1 MSEKCGM
8 LCGNL
13 IAIFLTTLYMHKK
26 IRVKKGLFTL
36 RITQTAFLFAWFLL
50 SGVCYAQTNAQ
61 VQVRVFLEG
70 LIKPIPEMVRVNR
83 GTFDIGIDNNNS
95 IAPHN
100 QYWRSG
106 ELRTAQTGNV
116 ESPQQQIIL
125 FQPFEVGRFE
135 ITREQFK
142 FFLDSSD
149 YPSPH
154 GVWDDPRYYAQRA
167 DHPAAHVSWE
177 DAQAYVEWLKE
188 ETGDQRYRLLSEAEW
203 EYVARA
209 GTSSMYSF
217 GDTVAKSQANF
228 DSDGAVSVGDYDPN
242 DFRLHDFHGN
252 VWEWVEDCWHPN
264 YDGLPADGSAWR
276 EPSCNDQVLRG
287 GAWDSENPSLLRSA
301 QRGTGSK
308 DEHFNNV
315 GFRIARTLIPR
326 LTIAS
331 PTSDT
336 NILLRYREASISTQ
350 VEVVINV
357 DMEVPG
363 ILKLE
368 SDDDSIISVP
378 ADIQIQPTAGSSQTT
393 VEFTLTTEGPGD
405 TIITITVVDDQ
416 GAISQVKIG
425 VEARPLYPIM
435 TQINNGMFTMGSPLG
450 EGDDSERPQHEVAVL
465 GFEAGRHEVTREQFA
480 VFVNE
485 TGRTSDSICDW
496 ENPSGLTQDDWHP
509 VVCASWQDA
518 QDYVKWLSG
527 KTRKDYRLL
536 SEAEWE
542 YVARAG
548 MTSTYSFGD
557 TITEAQANFDSD
569 STVRVDSYDANAFGL
584 YDVHGNVWE
593 WVEDCWHG
601 NYNGAPTDGSVWN
614 MECNTSHAGLIRGG
628 GYDSAANLLRSA
640 VRMPVETTGTRAT
653 NTGFRVA
660 RTVPI
665 PQIVLPEQN
674 ESFTL
679 RLEDENFAK
688 MEIPVTIDVIE
699 SDIDPITM
707 TLRLDSGG
715 ELVVSTTTLVPVTFP
730 PTERSS
736 TRTIAFTLMA
746 QGIGETTLTIVVT
759 DRLGNQSETKIRA
772 IVKSIIPQMV
782 RVEAGSFNMG
792 SLPESM
798 DSRGT
803 DSERPRHL
811 VNIPGPFAVS
821 LHEITREEF
830 KLFLDSPTGA
840 AISPHNMWNSPTF
853 YQQANHPAVY
863 VTRNQ
868 ARQYARWLSQKTGQE
883 YRLLSESEWE
893 YVARAGTTT
902 RYHYG
907 NEINTGDVNHVG
919 IVGDTVAV
927 DNANYSPN
935 AWGLYHVHGNVWEW
949 VEDCWH
955 EDYDIDNDGDID
967 APGDGSVWEDD
978 CASRNNYVARGGSWR
993 QLADNTRSASRTN
1006 FNRTTQQNDLG
1017 FRIARSFPITII
1029 SPAPDESYTV
1039 FIEGH
1044 EADNRNIIE
1053 TTVTVKIRVT
1063 GRTRAAMEIQ
1073 LDPSNN
1079 SLSVPSKLPPFRG
1092 RGMER
1097 TASFVLSAKSPYA
1110 YSETTMTIVVTDD
1123 SGNTRQVR
1131 VAVETIPIPEM
1142 IRVSKGSFKMGA
1154 GSGDTQARLNEGP
1167 QHDVT
1172 IPNDFYV
1179 GKYEVTRGQY
1189 EAFIDS
1195 TGHRSSVGCDYF
1207 DAQLMR
1213 WERDLNSNWE
1223 NPRFEQ
1229 DDYHPVTCVTWD
1241 DTQAYLTWLR
1251 NKTGRQSYRLLSES
1265 EWEYVARAGTA
1276 QRYSFMTGENSF
1288 GTNNISINNAN
1299 YTSSGK
1305 GDLNRTARVG
1315 NYSANRF
1322 GLHDV
1327 HGNVEEWVEDCWHED
1342 YDTNNDGV
1350 IDAPTNGN
1358 AWSNNCDVNTSR
1370 RVLRG
1375 GSWFSDM
1382 TELRSSYRDW
1392 HGRLRKRNTYG
1403 FRIAR

>member
-1 MSEKCGM
+1 MIERLST
-8 LCGNL
+8 
-13 IAIFLTTLYMHKK
+13 I
-26 IRVKKGLFTL
+26 KGLFTL
-36 RITQTAFLFAWFLL
+36 HITTQTVFLVAWFLL

-70 LIKPIPEMVRVNR
+70 LIKPIPEMVRVNA
-83 GTFDIGIDNNNS
+83 GTFDIGIDNNNPT
-95 IAPHN
+95 APHN
-100 QYWRSG
+100 QYWSNG
-106 ELRTAQTGNV
+106 NTVTTQTSNV
-116 ESPQQQIIL
+116 EHPQRQIIL

-154 GVWDDPRYYAQRA
+154 SVWDDPRYYAQRA
-167 DHPAAHVSWE
+167 DHPAAHVSWS

-209 GTSSMYSF
+209 GTTSMYSF
-217 GDTVAKSQANF
+217 GDMVTKSQANF
-228 DSDGAVSVGDYDPN
+228 DSGGAVSVGDYDAN
-242 DFRLHDFHGN
+242 NFGLYDFHGN
-252 VWEWVEDCWHPN
+252 VWEWVGDCWHSN
-264 YDGLPADGSAWR
+264 YDGLPADGSAWQ
-276 EPSCNDQVLRG
+276 ETSCTNQVLRG
-287 GAWDSENPSLLRSA
+287 GAWDSNDPSLLRSA

-336 NILLRYREASISTQ
+336 NILLRYRDTSVSTQ

-357 DMEVPG
+357 EMEVPG
-363 ILKLE
+363 TLKLE

-378 ADIQIQPTAGSSQTT
+378 ADIQIQPTGGSSQTM
-393 VEFTLTTEGPGD
+393 VEFTLTTEGPGN
-405 TIITITVVDDQ
+405 TIITISVIDDQ

-425 VEARPLYPIM
+425 VEARPLYPVM
-435 TQINNGMFTMGSPLG
+435 TQIKNGMFTMGSTSTEVG
-450 EGDDSERPQHEVAVL
+450 RNVSEGPQHEVTVL

-485 TGRTSDSICDW
+485 TGRTSDSNCDW
-496 ENPSGLTQDDWHP
+496 ENPSGFTQDDWHP

-548 MTSTYSFGD
+548 TSSLYSFGD
-557 TITEAQANFDSD
+557 LITSSDANYDNNNMG
-569 STVRVDSYDANAFGL
+569 TVPVGSYDANAFGL
-584 YDVHGNVWE
+584 HNVHGNVWE
-593 WVEDCWHG
+593 WVEDCWHTDYR
-601 NYNGAPTDGSVWN
+601 NPTRPNDGSVWN
-614 MECNTSHAGLIRGG
+614 MECNALYAGLIRGG

-640 VRMPVETTGTRAT
+640 SRSPVETTSTRAI

-665 PQIVLPEQN
+665 PQIVLPKQN

-679 RLEDENFAK
+679 RLEDESFAEMK
-688 MEIPVTIDVIE
+688 IPVTIDVIE
-699 SDIDPITM
+699 PDIDPITM

-715 ELVVSTTTLVPVTFP
+715 ELVVSTTPSAPITFP
-730 PTERSS
+730 PTKDSS
-736 TRTIAFTLMA
+736 TRTAAFTLVA
-746 QGIGETTLTIVVT
+746 QGVGETTLSIVVT
-759 DRLGNQSETKIRA
+759 DRLGNQSETTIRA

-782 RVEAGSFNMG
+782 QVEAGSFNMG

-798 DSRGT
+798 DSIGT
-803 DSERPRHL
+803 NNERPRHL

-821 LHEITREEF
+821 LYEITREEF

-868 ARQYARWLSQKTGQE
+868 ARRYARWLSQKTGQE

-907 NEINTGDVNHVG
+907 NEINLSDVNYLG
-919 IVGDTVAV
+919 GVGDAVAV

-955 EDYDIDNDGDID
+955 EDYDIDDDGDID
-967 APGDGSVWEDD
+967 APGDGSVWEDN
-978 CASRNNYVARGGSWR
+978 CATRNNYVARGGSWNE
-993 QLADNTRSASRTN
+993 LSNNTRSASRTD
-1006 FNRTTQQNDLG
+1006 FNRTTRQNDLG
-1017 FRIARSFPITII
+1017 FRIARSFPITLI

-1053 TTVTVKIRVT
+1053 TTVTVKIKVI
-1063 GRTRAAMEIQ
+1063 GGASAAMEVQ
-1073 LDPSNN
+1073 LDPNDN
-1079 SLSVPSKLPPFRG
+1079 SLSVPSRLPTLRG
-1092 RGMER
+1092 RGIEK
-1097 TASFVLSAKSPYA
+1097 TASFALSAKSPYA

-1142 IRVSKGSFKMGA
+1142 IRVNKGSFKMGA

-1189 EAFIDS
+1189 KAFVDS
-1195 TGHRSSVGCDYF
+1195 MGYRSVGCEYF

-1213 WERDLNSNWE
+1213 WRSDSNSNWE
-1223 NPRFEQ
+1223 NPPGFEQ
-1229 DDYHPVTCVTWD
+1229 TDHHPVTCVTWN
-1241 DTQAYLTWLR
+1241 DTQAYLRWLR
-1251 NKTGRQSYRLLSES
+1251 DKTGRQSYRLLSES
-1265 EWEYVARAGTA
+1265 EWEYVARAGAA
-1276 QRYSFMTGENSF
+1276 QRYSFMTSEDSF

-1299 YTSSGK
+1299 YKSAGK
-1305 GDLNRTARVG
+1305 GNLNRTARVG
-1315 NYSANRF
+1315 NYPANRF
-1322 GLHDV
+1322 GSHDV

-1358 AWSNNCDVNTSR
+1358 AWTNNCDGGISR

-1375 GSWFSDM
+1375 GSWLSDM
-1382 TELRSSYRDW
+1382 TQLRSSYRDW
-1392 HGRLRKRNTYG
+1392 SLQIRKRNTYG